1 MGKFRVGY
9 VFSDGC
15 VLQRGKPIAVFG
27 YGEDGEKVR
36 VTLDGDS
43 ADTVVSEG
51 KWKTYL
57 NARDAGNGLTL
68 TVSHSGGDIVFND
81 IAVGEVWLAGG
92 QSNMEFELQNAICGR
107 EMLESDNP
115 DVRFYYTP
123 KIEWEDSEKLKQ
135 FEESGWT
142 KFGPE
147 SAKCWSAVGYMFA
160 KRLSETLGVTV
171 GIIGCNWGGTSASC
185 WIPEEDIM
193 NGWDNTK
200 SYIIDFNKGL
210 EGRTLEA
217 QKAEYEAYVKY
228 RSEWEPKCNA
238 LYAENPM
245 IEFSEVERILGPS
258 KYPGPMNMF
267 NPMRPCGLYEI
278 MLKKVIEY
286 SLAGII
292 YYQGES
298 DDHKPD
304 AYYNLFNSLV
314 ERWRKDNGDKNLPF
328 LAVSLPMHR
337 YRQDPDFKN
346 WPIIRLNQRIV
357 VKNTHHAGLCVA
369 IDCGTFD
376 DIHPREKRVVAE
388 RLALQ
393 ALNLVYGAIDSEKAN
408 GPIAYSVRIDRDS
421 AIVSFDNARD
431 GFCVNIP
438 GERKADSKDNPNP
451 LGLNLHEALG
461 NEALIEGF
469 EIAPLKRGIC
479 DSDFVKASVQ
489 ILPGG
494 RIRIYSDK
502 VEHPGAVRYLWTNWG
517 TVNLYGKNGLPV
529 EPFKG

>member
-27 YGEDGEKVR
+27 YGEDGDTIS

-51 KWKTYL
+51 KWKVYL
-57 NARDAGNGLTL
+57 KPRDAGINLSL
-68 TVSHSGGDIVFND
+68 IISHPKGEIVFND
-81 IAVGEVWLAGG
+81 VAVGEVWLAGG
-92 QSNMEFELQNAICGR
+92 QSNMEFELKDAIFGR

-123 KIEWEDSEKLKQ
+123 KIEWEDEDKLKE
-135 FEESGWT
+135 FRDSRWT

-147 SAKCWSAVGYMFA
+147 SAANWSAVGYMFA
-160 KRLSETLGVTV
+160 KRLSAELGVTV
-171 GIIGCNWGGTSASC
+171 GVIGCNWGGTSASC
-185 WIPEEDIM
+185 WIPEEDILK
-193 NGWDNTK
+193 GWSDVK
-200 SYIIDFNKGL
+200 SYITDYRKECEGKSLQEQKEEYL
-210 EGRTLEA
+210 EYLR
-217 QKAEYEAYVKY
+217 Y

-245 IEFSEVERILGPS
+245 IEFSEVERLIGPS
-258 KYPGPMNMF
+258 RYPGPMNAF

-278 MLKKVIEY
+278 MVKKVIEY
-286 SLAGII
+286 TLAGVI

-298 DDHKPD
+298 DDHKPE
-304 AYYNLFNSLV
+304 AYYNLFNMLID
-314 ERWRKDNGDKNLPF
+314 RWRKDNGDRNLPF

-346 WPIIRLNQRIV
+346 WPVIRLKQRIV

-376 DIHPREKRVVAE
+376 DIHPKDKRVVAK
-388 RLALQ
+388 RLFKQ
-393 ALNLVYGAIDSEKAN
+393 AMHVVYGKISESEAN
-408 GPIAYSVRIDRDS
+408 GPIAYSVRIDRNS
-421 AIVSFDNARD
+421 LLVSFDNAKE
-431 GFCVNIP
+431 GFYINMG
-438 GERKADSKDNPNP
+438 GESKPDFKDNENP
-451 LGLNLHEALG
+451 LGLNLVEAEG
-461 NEALIEGF
+461 NEQYIEGF
-469 EIAPLKRGIC
+469 EIAPLKSGLC
-479 DSDFVKASVQ
+479 DGDFVKADVK
-489 ILPGG
+489 ILPNG
-494 RIRIYSDK
+494 RIKIYSDK
-502 VEHPGAVRYLWTNWG
+502 IEHPGAVRYLWTNWG
-517 TVNLYGKNGLPV
+517 KVNLYGKNGLPV